1 MSCVDE
7 DADIVLVDGF
17 LVDELELLIV
27 SLERGAFGFSVVA
40 TLGLVL
46 LA

>member
-1 MSCVDE
+1 MSCVDV
-7 DADIVLVDGF
+7 DIVLVDGF
-17 LVDELELLIV
+17 FVDGLGLLIV
-27 SLERGAFGFSVVA
+27 SLEGVAFGFSVVA